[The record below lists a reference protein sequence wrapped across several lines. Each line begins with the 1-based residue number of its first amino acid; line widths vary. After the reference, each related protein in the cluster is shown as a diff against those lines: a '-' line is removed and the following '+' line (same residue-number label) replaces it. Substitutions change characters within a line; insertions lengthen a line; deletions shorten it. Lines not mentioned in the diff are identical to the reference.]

1 MDFAFWAIIGLTT
14 MAMLKLFWMKDP
26 LPVPWITWAVAAAG
40 GLAGG
45 WLYQLVWP
53 VAGTTT
59 GVEAAPA
66 AVGAFIGA
74 VAALSATRAV
84 TRPPVTR

>member
-26 LPVPWITWAVAAAG
+26 PRGPWYTWAVAAVG

-45 WLYQLVWP
+45 LLYQLVWP
-53 VAGTTT
+53 VSGTTA
-59 GVEAAPA
+59 GVEAAPS

-74 VAALSATRAV
+74 VAALSATRVV